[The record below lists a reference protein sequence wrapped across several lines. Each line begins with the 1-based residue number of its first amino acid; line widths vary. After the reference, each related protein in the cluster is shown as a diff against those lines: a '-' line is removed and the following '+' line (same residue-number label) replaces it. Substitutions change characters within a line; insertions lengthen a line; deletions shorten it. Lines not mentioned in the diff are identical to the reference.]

1 MVRTWEDNAREF
13 GALSKQGVDVR
24 LAVLVACSVEKSP
37 HGGDRKSSNSRNLI
51 EKVTATRFAEAAGTS
66 VPRVLRH
73 LDAWNRA
80 SDLNHCPAADEL
92 SPADALD
99 PELVVPDEEKFR
111 LCYVVPENAGGRT
124 MGNIKTAVLTIEKR
138 GAQAVVDALTPEQRA
153 DFTEQLIQQ
162 ADPITLHTMQ
172 KAVERTAPA
181 APIVDLSEQ
190 RREAVKRAEAEGRA
204 RHSERYLDIDA
215 KLSRARTFIAD
226 ARNEARGVEFS
237 DWEREDLTE
246 TVVRLIGDAGLLRV
260 LISGESGQDLDAG
273 LADLLKAEGK

>member
-1 MVRTWEDNAREF
+1 MN
-13 GALSKQGVDVR
+13 
-24 LAVLVACSVEKSP
+24 
-37 HGGDRKSSNSRNLI
+37 
-51 EKVTATRFAEAAGTS
+51 
-66 VPRVLRH
+66 RVLRH

-80 SDLNHCPAADEL
+80 FDLNLCPAADEL
-92 SPADALD
+92 TPDDALD
-99 PELVVPDEEKFR
+99 PELVVPDEESFR

-124 MGNIKTAVLTIEKR
+124 MGNIKTAVTTIEKR
-138 GAQAVVDALTPEQRA
+138 GVQAVVEALTPEQRA
-153 DFTEQLIQQ
+153 EFTEQLVEQ
-162 ADPITLHTMQ
+162 ADPITLHTIRKTM
-172 KAVERTAPA
+172 ERTAPA
-181 APIVDLSEQ
+181 APVVDLSEQ
-190 RREAVKRAEAEGRA
+190 RRHAEKRAEIDSKA

-273 LADLLKAEGK
+273 LADLLNAEGK